1 MLIRSAVIQTSINSH
16 VVHKTVTL
24 DQSVSDFSLIEKY
37 CPELQII
44 SIPLRRKFR
53 GIMQREVAIFK
64 GPEGW
69 SEFGPFL
76 EYDDNESA
84 YWMQAA
90 LEAAYEPWPT
100 LHRTK
105 VAINATIPLI
115 SPADVAEVLATFRGT
130 STAKVKIDDFDNGA
144 LVVERILEINPEMNI
159 RLDVNA
165 GWSAE
170 DAIRNL
176 GEYSKRFGD
185 RIEYVE
191 QPCKSLPELA
201 EVKRNS
207 DIPIAADESIRKNLD
222 GDFSDFSRYA
232 DVAIIKWQ
240 PIGGFKA
247 AHELADRIGLPVV
260 ISSALETGIGI
271 SHGLALA
278 ASFANSDRA
287 CGLGTVALF
296 EGDICNP
303 PVIAV
308 DGCIQVQRR
317 DPDRYS
323 MFPADS
329 TRTLYWKERIV
340 RVLNILERRR
350 NEFDNARA

>member
-1 MLIRSAVIQTSINSH
+1 M
-16 VVHKTVTL
+16 
-24 DQSVSDFSLIEKY
+24 SDFSLIEKY
-37 CPELQII
+37 CPELQVV

-64 GPEGW
+64 GPAGW

-84 YWMQAA
+84 NWMQAA
-90 LEAAYEPWPT
+90 LEAANGPWPT
-100 LHRTK
+100 LYRSK
-105 VAINATIPLI
+105 VAINSTIPLI
-115 SPADVAEVLATFRGT
+115 APSDVADVLATFPGT
-130 STAKVKIDDFDNGA
+130 STAKVKIDDFDNGS
-144 LVVERILEINPEMNI
+144 LVVERILEINPEMKI

-165 GWSAE
+165 GWSAQ

-176 GEYSKRFGD
+176 ESYAKRFGE

-191 QPCKSLPELA
+191 QPCRSLPELA
-201 EVKRNS
+201 EVKQNS
-207 DIPIAADESIRKNLD
+207 AIAIAADESIRKNLSS
-222 GDFSDFSRYA
+222 DFTEFSRYA
-232 DVAIIKWQ
+232 DIAIIKWQ

-260 ISSALETGIGI
+260 VSSALETGIGI

-278 ASFANSDRA
+278 ASFADGDRA

-296 EGDICNP
+296 EGDICDP
-303 PVIAV
+303 PVTTT
-308 DGCIQVQRR
+308 DGYIEVQRR

-323 MFPADS
+323 TFLADS

-340 RVLNILERRR
+340 RVLDILERRR
-350 NEFDNARA
+350 HEFDNARA